1 MECLGNKMVLLPMIV
16 LPLIL
21 CAAMP
26 AAVIVLGLGSG
37 VFEMSGAEQIERILP
52 LYDIPAGFTGTAER
66 VFYVFLNYILM
77 PIFLIIPLMVS
88 VIIAAHSVAGE
99 KEKQSL
105 ETLLYTPISN
115 REFVLGKVLSAF
127 LPAVAVSL
135 GSFALYFLTANSLFF
150 ALRGRFVVSS
160 PAWIP
165 TLLVVFPAA
174 SLLGL
179 GAAFLASLKSKTFM
193 EAQQVGA
200 LVVLPCVLLVGGQL
214 GGIVV
219 ISPAALWLSGL
230 ALLAADYLLLAKI
243 GPKFDREKVIA
254 CL

>member
-1 MECLGNKMVLLPMIV
+1 MVVLPMVI

-21 CAAMP
+21 CVAMP
-26 AAVIVLGLGSG
+26 AAMILVGLGAG
-37 VFEMSGAEQIERILP
+37 VSSINGVEQIERIMPFYRLP
-52 LYDIPAGFTGTAER
+52 ASFTEPVER
-66 VFYVFLNYILM
+66 ILYVFLNYTLM
-77 PIFLIIPLMVS
+77 PFFLIIPLMTS

-105 ETLLYTPISN
+105 ETLLYTPLSN
-115 REFVLGKVLSAF
+115 EEFVAGKILSAF

-135 GSFALYFLTANSLFF
+135 VSFLLYFLTANSLFL
-150 ALRGRFVVSS
+150 ALRGEFVVRSA
-160 PAWIP
+160 AWIP
-165 TLLVVFPAA
+165 TLLLIFPAA

-179 GAAFLASLKSKTFM
+179 GATFLVSLKSKTFI

-200 LVVLPCVLLVGGQL
+200 LVVLPCILLVGGQV
-214 GGIVV
+214 GGIIVV
-219 ISPAALWLSGL
+219 SPLAISLFGL
-230 ALLAADYLLLAKI
+230 VLLLADYVLLAKI